1 MIKFLIKGLLRDKHR
16 SLLQVIVVAAGVM
29 LTVLFYC
36 WITGVMGDSINFNAK
51 FSTGHVKVMSRAYA
65 ENAQQIPNDLAL
77 LEAESLLNELKE
89 EFPEMKFVERIK
101 FGGLIDVPG
110 ENGETLTQGPAAGI
124 SADLLSPGSQEITRL
139 KLKESL
145 IRGQL
150 PEKQGEILLSEEF
163 SRKLKLNPG
172 DEISLISSTMYGS
185 MAISNFIVSG
195 TINFGTSVL
204 DRGAIIMD
212 IQDARM
218 SFDMQDAVGEI
229 LGYFDTDLYPDDQAK
244 KVCSLF
250 NEKYKDS
257 TDEYAPVMVPLSE
270 QNNFGDLLAY
280 MGKMIGVLVF
290 VFVLAMSLVLWNAG
304 LISGLRR
311 YGEVGVRLAMGETNG
326 HIYRSLIVESV
337 SVGIAG
343 TILGTLLG
351 LILSWILQEHGI
363 SLGNTMNNA
372 SMMMPSSFHAQITPK
387 AWVIGFF
394 PGVLSTVIGTMLS
407 GVGIYKRE
415 TAQLFKELET

>member
-77 LEAESLLNELKE
+77 LDASSLMDELKE
-89 EFPEMKFVERIK
+89 MYSDMKFVGRIK

-124 SADLLSPGSQEITRL
+124 SADLLSPNTQEVSRL
-139 KLKESL
+139 KLDESL

-150 PEKQGEILLSEEF
+150 PKKQGDVLLSEEF
-163 SRKLKLNPG
+163 SQKLKVKPG

-185 MAISNFIVSG
+185 MSISNFIVSG
-195 TINFGTSVL
+195 TINFGTKQL
-204 DRGAIIMD
+204 DKGAIIMD
-212 IQDARM
+212 LQDARM

-229 LGYFDTDLYPDDQAK
+229 LGYFDTDYYSDEQAK
-244 KVCSLF
+244 KASVRF
-250 NEKYKDS
+250 NERYKDS
-257 TDEYAPVMVPLSE
+257 DDEFAPVMFSLSE
-270 QNNFGDLLAY
+270 QGNFGDLLSY
-280 MGKMIGVLVF
+280 MGKMVGILVF
-290 VFVLAMSLVLWNAG
+290 VFILAMSLVLWNAG

-337 SVGIAG
+337 SVGIVG
-343 TILGTLLG
+343 TVLGTAIGLLF
-351 LILSWILQEHGI
+351 SWILQTHGI
-363 SLGNTMNNA
+363 SLGDSMSNA
-372 SMMMPSSFHAQITPK
+372 SMMMPSTFYAQITPT
-387 AWVIGFF
+387 AWFIGFF
-394 PGVLSTVIGTMLS
+394 PGVISTLIGTMLS

>member
-77 LEAESLLNELKE
+77 LDAGSLMDELKE
-89 EFPEMKFVERIK
+89 MFPEMKFVERIK
-101 FGGLIDVPG
+101 FGGIIDVPG
-110 ENGETLTQGPAAGI
+110 DNGETLTQGPAAGI
-124 SADLLSPGSQEITRL
+124 SADLLSPNTQEVSRL
-139 KLKESL
+139 KLDKSL

-150 PEKQGEILLSEEF
+150 PKRQGEVLLSDEF
-163 SRKLKLNPG
+163 SQKLKVNPG

-185 MAISNFIVSG
+185 MSISNFIVSG
-195 TINFGTSVL
+195 TINFGTKQL
-204 DRGAIIMD
+204 DKGAIIMD
-212 IQDARM
+212 LQDARM

-229 LGYFDTDLYPDDQAK
+229 LGYFNTDYYSDELAK
-244 KVCSLF
+244 KVSVSF
-250 NEKYKDS
+250 NEKYKD
-257 TDEYAPVMVPLSE
+257 TDDEYAPVMLTLSE
-270 QNNFGDLLAY
+270 QGNFGDLLSY
-280 MGKMIGVLVF
+280 MEKMVGVLVF
-290 VFVLAMSLVLWNAG
+290 VFILAMSLVLWNAG

-343 TILGTLLG
+343 TVLGTAIG
-351 LILSWILQEHGI
+351 LIFSWILQTHGI
-363 SLGNTMNNA
+363 SLGDSMNNA
-372 SMMMPSSFHAQITPK
+372 SMMMPSTFYAQITPT
-387 AWVIGFF
+387 AWFIGFF
-394 PGVLSTVIGTMLS
+394 PGVISTVIGTMLS
-407 GVGIYKRE
+407 GVGIYKRK